1 MSEPLTGAETTRRL
15 AHRSTGLM
23 QKELHTMKTINWS
36 ADNVQ
41 ESKKETQVSN
51 GYRSPRVLPL
61 GTAVELLQGSWSGGF
76 TDSGQPPFR
85 R

>member
-1 MSEPLTGAETTRRL
+1 MNFSTDNGQETKSETL
-15 AHRSTGLM
+15 RS
-23 QKELHTMKTINWS
+23 NDDR
-36 ADNVQ
+36 A
-41 ESKKETQVSN
+41 
-51 GYRSPRVLPL
+51 PRVLPL